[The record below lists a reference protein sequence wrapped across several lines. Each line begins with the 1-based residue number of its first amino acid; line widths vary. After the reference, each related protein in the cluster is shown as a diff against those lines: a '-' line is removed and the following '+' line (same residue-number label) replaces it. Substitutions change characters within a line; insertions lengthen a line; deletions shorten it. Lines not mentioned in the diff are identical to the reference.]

1 MRSLESKRKNWR
13 SRNKQNGTLLTK
25 RPSFTD
31 LMKIASKNLLLSF
44 KLKFRADR
52 ILTEIRKLPKKL
64 KFMLKRQQTDQQL
77 RKLTLKI

>member
-1 MRSLESKRKNWR
+1 
-13 SRNKQNGTLLTK
+13 
-25 RPSFTD
+25 
-31 LMKIASKNLLLSF
+31 MKIASKNLLLSF